1 MLIILA
7 ELVEAM
13 LAQAMLDHPLETC
26 GVIAGTAGLNRPMRL
41 IPMRNAA
48 QSSAAFRFDSIEQLR
63 LWKDMEARGEEPLV
77 LYHSHTGSCAYPSK
91 DDVACAAEPHAH
103 YVIVSTDAA
112 CGPSVRSF
120 RIAEGRVVEETIK
133 TVDRYDSPSTTAS
146 SSSSPLTKE
155 LS

>member
-7 ELVEAM
+7 DLVDAM
-13 LAQAMLDHPLETC
+13 LVQARRDHPLETC
-26 GVIAGTAGLNRPMRL
+26 GVIAGAAGSNQPMRL

-48 QSSAAFRFDSIEQLR
+48 QSPEAFRFDAAEQFQV
-63 LWKDMEARGEEPLV
+63 WKDMDARGEEPLV
-77 LYHSHTGSCAYPSK
+77 LYHSHTGSPAYPSR

-112 CGPSVRSF
+112 CERPVRSF
-120 RIAEGRVVEETIK
+120 RIVDGRVVEETIK
-133 TVDRYDSPSTTAS
+133 PVERYASPAAQAVPSHN
-146 SSSSPLTKE
+146 LIKE